1 METQHSKNLKDP
13 VCGMDVTE
21 SSEHHHQ
28 HSKQEYCF
36 FSGHLLSQI
45 QR

>member
-1 METQHSKNLKDP
+1 MNQLKSIGLKDP

-28 HSKQEYCF
+28 HSKQEYYFC
-36 FSGHLLSQI
+36 SGHLLSQI